1 VLKSRASSDRSAT
14 PEMLPS
20 CSFNLAEVP
29 IVRQF
34 FWLLLFL
41 LVFAAP
47 TVRAQNPRSAK
58 DFVKRGLTRFTK
70 GDLDGAVNDY
80 TRAIEMDSRLAD
92 AHLNRGKA
100 KRAKGDL
107 DGAISDYEKAIEID
121 PRIAHNWNRD
131 ITTAY
136 SNRGFIR
143 SNQMDLDG
151 AISDFNRA
159 IKFNPEIADFYI
171 KRGRALLVRGDMEAA
186 IADFDKGIALD
197 PGDPLAY
204 ADRGVARMHQGKEA
218 EARKD
223 FDKSLEL
230 NIDLKLLID
239 LHVMDIELQIREIQ
253 RQRAASQQK
262 IA

>member
-1 VLKSRASSDRSAT
+1 VLKSRGVEPRLAL
-14 PEMLPS
+14 EKLPWLL
-20 CSFNLAEVP
+20 FNLAEVSM
-29 IVRQF
+29 VRRF
-34 FWLLLFL
+34 SWLLIL
-41 LVFAAP
+41 LLLACPAAQ
-47 TVRAQNPRSAK
+47 AQSLHSAK
-58 DFVKRGLTRFTK
+58 DYVKRGVSRFNK
-70 GDLDGAVNDY
+70 GDLEGAINDY
-80 TRAIEMDSRLAD
+80 GRAIDLDPQLAD

-100 KRAKGDL
+100 RRAKGDL

-121 PRIAHNWNRD
+121 PRIAHNNRD
-131 ITTAY
+131 ITQAY

-186 IADFDKGIALD
+186 IADFDKGITLD
-197 PGDPLAY
+197 PGDPLSY
-204 ADRGVARMHQGKEA
+204 ADRGVAHMHQGKED

-230 NIDLKLLID
+230 NSDLKLLID
-239 LHVMDIELQIREIQ
+239 LHVMDLELQIREMQ